1 MGPRFEYRLNG
12 RCVPDP
18 LIEGCLSVKRV
29 FAKLTRTKQPL
40 REGSCGGSGGGV
52 GGGGRGGRGVIPDEI
67 SPFITVCLTLVAL
80 LSFLAF
86 VDMSVT
92 YFD

>member
-1 MGPRFEYRLNG
+1 M
-12 RCVPDP
+12 PDP

-52 GGGGRGGRGVIPDEI
+52 GEGAGGGEGESYPMRSLR
-67 SPFITVCLTLVAL
+67 S
-80 LSFLAF
+80 
-86 VDMSVT
+86 
-92 YFD
+92 